1 MALLV
6 PLAELDDDELLF
18 VKDFQA
24 RISDATSSNYKKS
37 IECPLWV
44 RSGSFATALSMSA
57 FGGKADKFHDGSKGP
72 LIAISGH

>member
-44 RSGSFATALSMSA
+44 KSRHFTTTLRMSA
-57 FGGKADKFHDGSKGP
+57 FGSKADINLLSLWELDNPVF
-72 LIAISGH
+72 LN